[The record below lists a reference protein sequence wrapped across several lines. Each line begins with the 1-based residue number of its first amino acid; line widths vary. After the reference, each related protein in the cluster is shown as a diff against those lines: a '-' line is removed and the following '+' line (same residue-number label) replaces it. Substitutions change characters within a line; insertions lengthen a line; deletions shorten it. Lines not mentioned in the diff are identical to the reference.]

1 MLTRRRCAMKKLF
14 FGVSVGIAVMSLVAL
29 DGKPAVGQ
37 GTVDREITVV
47 NIEFEGSKVWV
58 PATLVVKKG
67 EKVRV
72 KMINKVKSDPNVHG
86 FAVPD
91 FGVKVDVYRDKPE
104 TVEFTADKA
113 GLFRIWCHLHPAH
126 LPGQL
131 LVLEK

>member
-1 MLTRRRCAMKKLF
+1 MKMKRLLF
-14 FGVSVGIAVMSLVAL
+14 GMSVGIASASLFL
-29 DGKPAVGQ
+29 LSGMPATGQ
-37 GTVDREITVV
+37 GAMEREITVV

-58 PATLVVKKG
+58 PATIVAKKG

-72 KMINKVKSDPNVHG
+72 KLINKVKSDPNVHG
-86 FAVPD
+86 FAIPD
-91 FGVKVDVYRDKPE
+91 FNVKVDVYRDKPE

>member
-1 MLTRRRCAMKKLF
+1 MRKMFSRRMTA
-14 FGVSVGIAVMSLVAL
+14 IAVVSLLVASAL
-29 DGKPAVGQ
+29 PATGQ
-37 GTVDREITVV
+37 APAERDITVV
-47 NIEFEGSKVWV
+47 NIEFEGTKVWV
-58 PATLVVKKG
+58 PGTIVAKKG
-67 EKVRV
+67 EKVRI

-86 FAVPD
+86 FAIPD
-91 FGVKVDVYRDKPE
+91 FNVKVDVYRDKPE